1 MPIDSAELSRRI
13 RAAREACGLTQDEAA
28 RHLDLSR
35 PSFAQLE
42 GGKRSVSSL
51 ELDRLAALF
60 GRDIRDFLRAEAR
73 EENVFSALFRAQVD
87 AAERS
92 TLQAS
97 LGECLALARELN
109 KLESLVGVDRDMAVV
124 TSYSLAKPT
133 SRWQAIQQGERLA
146 SDERRRLGLGSRP
159 VPDLET
165 LLESEGIRTGQVS
178 MPDDISGL
186 TLSSEGVGLFVVVNQ
201 NHPLLRRRFSFAHE
215 FSHVLADRDFR
226 GLISR
231 SSGRADLLEVRA
243 NAFAAAFL
251 LPEDGV
257 RSFVEALGKGKPS
270 RAYFE
275 VFDEEGSLDVEGRSE
290 SGSQTLQLYDV
301 VQLAWHF
308 AVSRLSVLYRLRNL
322 RLLTEGEFD
331 LLKRLDQAGRGKE
344 IENLLGFEVPDRRPS
359 EFRHRFLGLALEAY
373 RRDEISRSKLRELAG
388 LVNLDSDGLDQLLDR
403 VGLARD

>member
-1 MPIDSAELSRRI
+1 
-13 RAAREACGLTQDEAA
+13 
-28 RHLDLSR
+28 
-35 PSFAQLE
+35 
-42 GGKRSVSSL
+42 
-51 ELDRLAALF
+51 
-60 GRDIRDFLRAEAR
+60 
-73 EENVFSALFRAQVD
+73 
-87 AAERS
+87 
-92 TLQAS
+92 
-97 LGECLALARELN
+97 
-109 KLESLVGVDRDMAVV
+109 
-124 TSYSLAKPT
+124 
-133 SRWQAIQQGERLA
+133 
-146 SDERRRLGLGSRP
+146 
-159 VPDLET
+159 
-165 LLESEGIRTGQVS
+165 

-186 TLSSEGVGLFVVVNQ
+186 TLSSEGVGLFVVVNR

-257 RSFVEALGKGKPS
+257 RSCVEALGKGKPS

-301 VQLAWHF
+301 VQLARHF

-331 LLKRLDQAGRGKE
+331 LLKQLDQVGKGKE
-344 IENLLGFEVPDRRPS
+344 IESLLGYEVPDRAPS

-373 RRDEISRSKLRELAG
+373 RRDEISRAKLRELAG
-388 LVNLDSDGLDQLLDR
+388 LVNLDTDGLDQLLDR
-403 VGLARD
+403 VGLPGD